1 MKENNEISS
10 ITSSN
15 SDNSIEPTPCP
26 NDLARINLWINL
38 EKFDIDIQKNQFD
51 CIIRILNHISNYQ
64 RFQFNYYETRKFR
77 AYRPKFKILDSQ
89 RPNQLSCSEIKN
101 ENALLWFKYAIKMV
115 IKKFKFSKGIYDIW
129 DLPMILMQKYQEDF
143 EKLFY
148 NYYKNPKDGLK
159 QEELNHFKHIV
170 EVVEIQNLFL
180 WAKPVIQEI
189 YKENKKEENKKA
201 KTGFFKKM
209 VGGGKLKDED
219 LLSREEE
226 EKIEE
231 FLENSVKEA
240 TNQVINADIETKI
253 KIDFILNEGSFK
265 FSKYFSKSNT
275 SSTEGFA
282 FKYKDLKFSM
292 RKGEYFME
300 IDSEL
305 KDFHVEMFTLINKN
319 MTYIPIT
326 FKNFKDEIKQ
336 NNFLRLDTKSM
347 EIINQRESV
356 LNRPS
361 TIGESTSTTE
371 SIFENDVNRNSLMKN
386 PNNVNIEPCH
396 PPEEDFVWKLNFRK
410 NAPNEVINSKLFLQ
424 VKTLNLLYHQ
434 VLLERIIDFFKV
446 DLTEDLASQAWDKIA
461 EIKESTQESLKDA
474 MKKKNIIELKI
485 EPRKLLIPI
494 NKYDLKNSKMLMAEI
509 GKTTLYNATYENDL
523 LYPDRYNLNISKVN
537 LSYFNSYNDMRLN
550 KDRFELITEAS
561 AILGFAGLANNYSSH
576 SYAGFKLFID
586 VNNLTV
592 HTTEY
597 LYTVLEYIIDLFKP
611 TKEVDLWS
619 QLNQDKSE
627 IKKNCAVF
635 GKVLKKNQL
644 YKNWEDYNA
653 VLSGGY
659 IYFYQHVQDEEYS
672 GYYYIKDAVLLHSE
686 NDHTIEDP
694 LLLVLKNKYGMIE
707 IKFQN
712 EAKHR
717 QWVNTLLSRITEMK
731 SSFDVKNEELIRKL
745 ENTILDENSIYFG
758 MEINVG
764 RAKAILY
771 STNYNLSKFNNE
783 TEKEKFKSSTSP
795 LVDVSSNPDYSEI
808 TYQPSFVLEICD
820 FNLLLDLTDFDVYIA
835 MSIRSLKVFDEMCT
849 EEAFHQILDST
860 DPQNKDLKLVS
871 LEIFVRDE
879 KSPKYKNIQIEINI
893 EVGYLYAIWQPY
905 VIRRLLSYVAHNDIL
920 RHQVLREILSPTEN
934 LLQKNFIEPVKEEF
948 TSRLLCNETNSKY
961 TYIKLN
967 TKLNKVRVIWV
978 QPILNFMYIEM
989 RLENAILDF
998 DMKVDHFSLLGEL
1011 GNTQIFDLSNY
1022 PFTIRSQ
1029 KEFNQSF
1036 IKEILGAKENSSSL
1050 ISFSYKSM
1058 NTWCPEC
1065 KDNYTSEAEVKINSI
1080 TLIYIQEHFLR
1091 MLNYLFAE
1099 FLGALGPSEEVKKFR
1114 DEKNQVK
1121 AKIDPIEIDFMR
1133 LKVVLNNPTA
1143 ILKARYHFK
1152 EHFLVDFGKVTITCE
1167 YNKVTGK
1174 LRISPDD
1181 WRWISTYHFKIKD
1194 FVIKTQDNFYL
1205 CDPSNGYVNMHFTY
1219 LTEED
1224 KLLSDL
1230 ELDKSFQI
1238 DVMFKSINVN
1248 LRQVDFLNIMKLN
1261 DLNMVYTD
1269 EQYDDYNYEK
1279 LQSNTV
1285 LNKSSNNFQQNKGNP
1300 FQSENQSQ
1308 SPVKNIDSLENKESP
1323 LNFNKSEME
1332 TLLDTYLSMFVVLFI
1347 PKISVKLFLDD
1358 KPFTELILRD
1368 KQLNFYKKLNTK
1380 KEINICVS
1388 SMEVFHYVNDTHKE
1402 IIISDFCNKDNF
1414 SSDQEIDDQA
1424 DMISEFSEYKEIN
1437 ENPQNSQINSKT
1449 KNTIHYESCDCE
1461 KFADLDNEIPSE
1473 KIENEIFIPKIN
1485 KDNIECQVHGHP
1497 SMQKLEGH
1505 PMKRKY
1511 NTVVNILNYKESYS
1525 KLSQEILNEFKSYKL
1540 QVNRIS
1546 DTKNKQLDLKII
1558 IDEER
1563 DKTYM
1568 ITLNG
1573 LKIVLGWS
1581 TISLIKQFF
1590 MEGFPFY
1597 DKRDTD
1603 LPNLYDPNE
1612 ENNPG
1617 FRMYLEIKNPL
1628 ICLLSEEISNQNQDM
1643 VCLSTE
1649 IVVGLKK
1656 EKISKIKNELLS
1668 NYTELTNLKMFIE
1681 DESQKE
1687 HLNNAIINDK
1697 SDIWTTT
1704 VSLFDVCPFIS
1715 NMKDILFSSQVI
1727 IPKRKIMDNFMLNYE
1742 SKYHM
1747 QYVPPNNYV
1756 ISNDSKLDL
1765 NKMIIKASY
1774 RDMVMFLKSSEHHN
1788 QQMGEG
1794 YIIKYDKL
1802 MNYTK
1807 RKEECEKLDQVEKK
1821 NEVESIRQSSFKN
1834 DLTKN
1839 SSASSPRK
1847 NSYFKEISNEPE
1859 EERKNT
1865 INPAFEDLC
1874 ETDLPNCDEFPT
1886 NNSIVVNIQD
1896 RSSIMP
1902 KESAFQ
1908 KFKPKDIIVDK
1919 GMGVSTIVSQGL
1931 QLILIDDHANT
1942 FYPFLSIVVQEM
1954 LLTNEHL
1961 NNNQSIMN
1969 IGTILKV
1976 LVYNYIAGVWEPLIE
1991 KTQINIEATK
2001 DNSDEKV
2008 HSTSVN
2014 IQIPVPHNKPS
2025 LAFNLNVSD
2034 MTISFLYST
2043 MNSWIDKY
2051 FKLKNNYSEEIKKLL
2066 EKEKNMT
2073 ITNHTVFN
2081 FTGRPMKIYRFYKNS
2096 NRGQNSNNF
2105 NGEYKKLG
2113 EVSENQSYDIEYF
2126 DESKENEI
2134 TGDVAQSLL
2143 KENYICFEL
2152 NDAKVFDNLL
2162 KIDNMQSKTHS
2173 VNYIP
2178 LRRKFNLQVD
2188 NEMSKFDYIVS
2199 TIKFNNLRK
2208 FIYFYS
2214 PLSFKN
2220 KTENSIIVSLVKRGL
2235 SNFFMFLDPK
2245 KTVGVPIEYLEGEV
2259 QFIYEDSE
2267 PKIFSVKKLLTSG
2280 VIKEELEFNKKCFNL
2295 LYKHSINARN
2305 KVVTINN
2312 SYCIR
2317 NCLPFD
2323 LQVVII
2329 KTKEVI
2335 LIPRAGKIYTD
2346 ALSVNDPL
2354 IVSIF
2359 FLSFRTPKEVTLF
2372 NPKEKEKGES
2382 QHKSLVLNTSFTC
2395 IDDKGFP
2402 VVLYAS
2408 LLKGDTKTLV
2418 IHSKGVIINNTLL
2431 DVKFYYGKDTKKAIE
2446 VAGQKEIANVFLLS
2460 EEKYLIL
2467 EFNGFLSHPFNVSA
2481 IGVTSVIECRRKN
2494 EKDKVIEFVMQSNLS
2509 LLSQDLDLYSTI
2521 ITFSPRFVLYNQ
2533 MNHPILVSLHE
2544 NHSETELLRTHEKK
2558 AFYFFDKGPQSL
2570 ISVRVMELENKITR
2584 SSNLTSNTI
2593 NKSSKWNWSEPISIL
2608 SDSLITVQ
2616 INSTRGFDKKYLNLE
2631 KKLEGSSTFVLFKEV
2646 SNENCQFYIEN
2657 HSSNISC
2664 KVWQMNYEQNADF
2677 VDIRSKT
2684 IFAWSNYR
2692 EKTIFCVQFFI
2703 GPLSSRPLTLNEESS
2718 LRRYLIEDD
2727 RVTFILPEVS
2737 GKTNKERKS
2746 LINQNSM
2753 QKVYPASDLIDL
2765 KTSMYSGFTIKA
2777 KISTDGMR
2785 KSIIFTDIIHEVN
2798 KITND
2803 LTSLFELNLRIEKF
2817 GISIISDNK
2826 NLEAK
2831 KDKYRRYE
2839 AVYITFKEIMFYTK
2853 KQIVG
2858 EEIKSDMQL
2867 KILDIEIDNQY
2878 SYLSH
2883 FPIIMRPINSSKFL
2897 KKEEAALQM
2906 SLLPPFFNC
2915 AIFSQKMKNE
2925 TTTKILLLNYLIQSF
2940 YFTIDSNVVV
2950 ALMNFFLNLTKEL
2963 KTSVT
2968 NINPVFID
2976 NKINLENGIFIKEN
2990 YFDPLWQQKL
3000 FKIEDEGGNSANS
3013 ATKLFIQRLETSPIE
3028 IIFSFITH
3036 SKDKVFQKVLQ
3047 SNPFFS
3053 TFLSTISNVEN
3064 VPIMLNGSQMNNI
3077 YGNMSEILSN
3087 VLYIYGQ
3094 NTLLQF
3100 MKMFGSIDILG
3111 NPLNLLHNLGTGVK
3125 DFFQKP
3131 IKGIV
3136 KGPLEG
3142 AKGVLHGSISL
3153 VKHTVEGTFTTTSKI
3168 TSGISKGILYITQDD
3183 DYINDREKKKI
3194 TEKPKNFVEGIGYGI
3209 SSMAG
3214 GIFYGVTDIVVK
3226 PIQGAKKEKW
3236 AGLGKGM
3243 LKGLAGVVVKPISG
3257 VLELVSKTTEGIK
3270 NTVNDDDKLKT
3281 ERLPRP
3287 FYGKF
3292 KFVRILIFKINF
3304 YFNSLYFLHRLNLTM
3319 RIMLKLLRYLLIELN
3334 TLRTIQLTFI
3344 PVKFIKTIK
3353 KIIFY

>member
-1 MKENNEISS
+1 MKENNETSS
-10 ITSSN
+10 ITSFNNEN
-15 SDNSIEPTPCP
+15 SYNSIETFQTPS
-26 NDLARINLWINL
+26 DLARINLWINL
-38 EKFDIDIQKNQFD
+38 EIFDIDIKKNQFD

-77 AYRPKFKILDSQ
+77 AFRPKVKILDSQ
-89 RPNQLSCSEIKN
+89 RPNQLRSPEIKN
-101 ENALLWFKYAIKMV
+101 ENAIIWFKYAIKMV
-115 IKKFKFSKGIYDIW
+115 IKKLKFSKGKYDIW
-129 DLPMILMQKYQEDF
+129 DLPIIIIQKYQVDF

-148 NYYKNPKDGLK
+148 LYYKNPKDGLK
-159 QEELNHFKHIV
+159 NEQLDLFKHIV

-201 KTGFFKKM
+201 KTGFLKKII
-209 VGGGKLKDED
+209 GGGKLKEED

-231 FLENSVKEA
+231 FLENSVKDA
-240 TNQVINADIETKI
+240 TNKVINSDIETKL
-253 KIDFILNEGSFK
+253 KIDFILNEGSFR

-275 SSTEGFA
+275 SSTEGFS
-282 FKYKDLKFSM
+282 FKYKNLKFSM
-292 RKGEYFME
+292 RKGEYFLE

-319 MTYIPIT
+319 LINIPIT
-326 FKNFKDEIKQ
+326 FKNFKEEIKQ
-336 NNFLRLDTKSM
+336 NNFLRLDTKSI

-356 LNRPS
+356 VNIVNSENRQS
-361 TIGESTSTTE
+361 IQAESTSQK
-371 SIFENDVNRNSLMKN
+371 V
-386 PNNVNIEPCH
+386 
-396 PPEEDFVWKLNFRK
+396 EEDFVWKLNFRK
-410 NAPNEVINSKLFLQ
+410 NSPNEVINSKLFLQ

-446 DLTEDLASQAWDKIA
+446 DLAEDLANQAWDKFS
-461 EIKESTQESLKDA
+461 EIKQSTQESIKDA
-474 MKKKNIIELKI
+474 MKKKNIIELQI

-523 LYPDRYNLNISKVN
+523 LYPDRYNLEISKVN
-537 LSYFNSYNDMRLN
+537 LNYFKSFNDMRLN
-550 KDRFELITEAS
+550 KDRFELVTEAS
-561 AILGFAGLANNYSSH
+561 ALLGFAGLTNNYSSNT
-576 SYAGFKLFID
+576 YASFKLFID
-586 VNNLTV
+586 VKNITV

-597 LYTVLEYIIDLFKP
+597 LYTVLEYVIDLFRP
-611 TKEVDLWS
+611 TIEVDLWS
-619 QLNQDKSE
+619 QLNQDKNV
-627 IKKNCAVF
+627 IKKNSSVF
-635 GKVLKKNQL
+635 SKVMKKNQL
-644 YKNWEDYNA
+644 YKNWEEYYA

-659 IYFYQHVQDEEYS
+659 IYFYQHFQDDDYS
-672 GYYYIKDAVLLHSE
+672 GYYYIKDAELSHSQ
-686 NDHTIEDP
+686 NDDSIKDP
-694 LLLVLKNKYGMIE
+694 LHLVIKNKYGIIE
-707 IKFQN
+707 IKFIN
-712 EAKHR
+712 ESKHK

-731 SSFDVKNEELIRKL
+731 SSFDVKNEEVIRKL
-745 ENTILDENSIYFG
+745 ENTKMDANDIFFG

-764 RAKAILY
+764 KAKAILY
-771 STNYNLSKFNNE
+771 NTKNYLSKFNE
-783 TEKEKFKSSTSP
+783 TEVDKENQNIRSSTSA
-795 LVDVSSNPDYSEI
+795 LSDLNNYSNNIEI
-808 TYQPSFVLEICD
+808 IYEPSFILEICD
-820 FNLLLDLTDFDVYIA
+820 FNLLLDLTDYDVYIA
-835 MSIRSLKVFDEMCT
+835 MSIRSIKVFDEMYT
-849 EEAFHQILDST
+849 EKAFHQILDST

-893 EVGYLYAIWQPY
+893 EIGYLYAIWQPY

-920 RHQVLREILSPTEN
+920 RHQVLKEISSPTEN
-934 LLQKNFIEPVKEEF
+934 LLHKNFVEQVKEEF
-948 TSRLLCNETNSKY
+948 TSREICNEANSKY

-967 TKLNKVRVIWV
+967 TKLNKVRVVWV

-989 RLENAILDF
+989 QLENAILDF
-998 DMKVDHFSLLGEL
+998 DMKVDHFTLVGEL

-1029 KEFNQSF
+1029 KEFNKSS

-1050 ISFSYKSM
+1050 ISFTYKSM

-1065 KDNYTSEAEVKINSI
+1065 KDNYTSEAEVKINSV

-1099 FLGALGPSEEVKKFR
+1099 FLGALGPNEEVKKFR

-1121 AKIDPIEIDFMR
+1121 AKIDPNEIDFMR

-1143 ILKARYHFK
+1143 ILKARYNFN
-1152 EHFLVDFGKVTITCE
+1152 EYFLVDFGRVIITCE
-1167 YNKVTGK
+1167 YNKVAGK
-1174 LRISPDD
+1174 LRSLPEEY
-1181 WRWISTYHFKIKD
+1181 RWISTYHFNIKD
-1194 FVIKTQDNFYL
+1194 FVIKTHDNFYL

-1219 LTEED
+1219 FTEED
-1224 KLLSDL
+1224 KVLSDL
-1230 ELDKSFQI
+1230 AFDKSFQI
-1238 DVMFKSINVN
+1238 DVLFKSINLN
-1248 LRQVDFLNIMKLN
+1248 LRQIDYLNILKLN
-1261 DLNMVYTD
+1261 DLNLVYTD
-1269 EQYDDYNYEK
+1269 EQYEDYNYET
-1279 LQSNTV
+1279 LQSNINQGKS
-1285 LNKSSNNFQQNKGNP
+1285 LNTF
-1300 FQSENQSQ
+1300 
-1308 SPVKNIDSLENKESP
+1308 DENKNYTSKSGYQIRSP
-1323 LNFNKSEME
+1323 GKNNEKNENSNAKSE
-1332 TLLDTYLSMFVVLFI
+1332 TDSLLDTYLSMFVVLFF

-1402 IIISDFCNKDNF
+1402 IIISDFCYKDNYGNDQDLIEQTDTKSELSRCKENEDDLKNSNF
-1414 SSDQEIDDQA
+1414 S
-1424 DMISEFSEYKEIN
+1424 N
-1437 ENPQNSQINSKT
+1437 INSIS
-1449 KNTIHYESCDCE
+1449 KNTPRKESCDCE
-1461 KFADLDNEIPSE
+1461 NFDDVDNEIPSE
-1473 KIENEIFIPKIN
+1473 KIENEIFIATIN
-1485 KDNIECQVHGHP
+1485 KDNIEYNTQEHP
-1497 SMQKLEGH
+1497 CMQKLESH

-1511 NTVVNILNYKESYS
+1511 NTVVNFLNYKEIYS
-1525 KLSQEILNEFKSYKL
+1525 KLSREILDEFKSYKL
-1540 QVNRIS
+1540 QVNRITE
-1546 DTKNKQLDLKII
+1546 TKNKQLDMKII
-1558 IDEER
+1558 IDEQR

-1597 DKRDTD
+1597 DKRDND

-1628 ICLLSEEISNQNQDM
+1628 ICLLSEEISNQNQDV

-1656 EKISKIKNELLS
+1656 EKTSKIKNELFS

-1681 DESQKE
+1681 DECQKE

-1697 SDIWTTT
+1697 SEIWSTT

-1715 NMKDILFSSQVI
+1715 NMKDILFTSQLT

-1742 SKYHM
+1742 SKYMM

-1756 ISNDSKLDL
+1756 ISNESKLDL
-1765 NKMIIKASY
+1765 NKMTIKASY
-1774 RDMVMFLKSSEHHN
+1774 RDIVMFLKSIEHHN
-1788 QQMGEG
+1788 QHMGEV
-1794 YIIKYDKL
+1794 YNINFEKL
-1802 MNYTK
+1802 MNYSK
-1807 RKEECEKLDQVEKK
+1807 RKDECDKLDQIEKN
-1821 NEVESIRQSSFKN
+1821 NEVENRRPKKF
-1834 DLTKN
+1834 
-1839 SSASSPRK
+1839 
-1847 NSYFKEISNEPE
+1847 SYLKEINSEQND
-1859 EERKNT
+1859 EERKLMMNLGH
-1865 INPAFEDLC
+1865 EDLC
-1874 ETDLPNCDEFPT
+1874 ETDLPNCDEFTST
-1886 NNSIVVNIQD
+1886 NNRINLQD
-1896 RSSIMP
+1896 RSSIIP

-1919 GMGVSTIVSQGL
+1919 GMGVITIVSQGL
-1931 QLILIDDHANT
+1931 QLILIDDHSNT
-1942 FYPFLSIVVQEM
+1942 YYPFLSIVIQEM
-1954 LLTNEHL
+1954 QLTNENL
-1961 NNNQSIMN
+1961 NFNQSIMN
-1969 IGTILKV
+1969 IGTIMKV

-1991 KTQINIEATK
+1991 KTQINIEVTK
-2001 DNSDEKV
+2001 DNSDDKV

-2014 IQIPVPHNKPS
+2014 IHLPVPENKPL
-2025 LAFNLNVSD
+2025 LAFNLNISD
-2034 MTISFLYST
+2034 MTISFLYCT

-2066 EKEKNMT
+2066 EKDKSMT

-2081 FTGRPMKIYRFYKNS
+2081 YTGRPMKIYRFYKNS
-2096 NRGQNSNNF
+2096 SRGQNSNNF
-2105 NGEYKKLG
+2105 NGEYKKLS

-2134 TGDVAQSLL
+2134 TGDLGQILI

-2152 NDAKVFDNLL
+2152 SDAKVMDNLL

-2173 VNYIP
+2173 INYIP
-2178 LRRKFNLQVD
+2178 LRRKFNLQAD
-2188 NEMSKFDYIVS
+2188 NEMIKFDYIVS

-2214 PLSFKN
+2214 PMSFKN
-2220 KTENSIIVSLVKRGL
+2220 KTENPIIVSLVKRGL

-2267 PKIFSVKKLLTSG
+2267 PKIFYVKKLLTSNI
-2280 VIKEELEFNKKCFNL
+2280 IKEELQFNKKCFNL
-2295 LYKHSINARN
+2295 LYKHSENSRN
-2305 KVVTINN
+2305 KIVTINN

-2323 LQVVII
+2323 IQVVLI

-2335 LIPRAGKIYTD
+2335 SIPRGGKIYTD

-2354 IVSIF
+2354 VVSIF

-2372 NPKEKEKGES
+2372 NPSEKEKGES
-2382 QHKSLVLNTSFTC
+2382 QHKSLVLNTSFSC

-2402 VVLYAS
+2402 VILNAS

-2460 EEKYLIL
+2460 EEKFLIL

-2481 IGVTSVIECRRKN
+2481 IGVSAVIECRRKN
-2494 EKDKVIEFVMQSNLS
+2494 EKHKVIEFVMQSNLS
-2509 LLSQDLDLYSTI
+2509 LLSQDLDLYSTV

-2558 AFYFFDKGPQSL
+2558 AFYFFDRGPQSL
-2570 ISVRVMELENKITR
+2570 ISVKVMELENKVSR
-2584 SSNLTSNTI
+2584 SSNLSSNTLS
-2593 NKSSKWNWSEPISIL
+2593 KSSKWNWSEPISIL
-2608 SDSLITVQ
+2608 SDSLITIQ
-2616 INSTRGFDKKYLNLE
+2616 INPIKGFDKKYLNLE
-2631 KKLEGSSTFVLFKEV
+2631 KKLEGSSTFVLFKET
-2646 SNENCQFYIEN
+2646 SNENSQFYIEN

-2664 KVWQMNYEQNADF
+2664 KVWQMNYEQNADL
-2677 VDIRSKT
+2677 VDVRSKT

-2703 GPLSSRPLTLNEESS
+2703 GSLSSRPLTLNEDSS

-2727 RVTFILPEVS
+2727 RVTFIFSE
-2737 GKTNKERKS
+2737 KTGSSIKDKKFFT
-2746 LINQNSM
+2746 NQTSQ

-2785 KSIIFTDIIHEVN
+2785 KSIIFTDIVHDVK

-2803 LTSLFELNLRIEKF
+2803 LTTLFELNLRIEKF

-2839 AVYITFKEIMFYTK
+2839 AVYLTFKDIMFYTK

-2867 KILDIEIDNQY
+2867 KVLDMEIDNQY
-2878 SYLSH
+2878 SYISH
-2883 FPIIMRPINSSKFL
+2883 FPIIMRPVNSFKFL
-2897 KKEEAALQM
+2897 KKEEAGLQPA
-2906 SLLPPFFNC
+2906 LLPPFFNG

-2925 TTTKILLLNYLIQSF
+2925 TTTKILLLNYLVQSF

-2990 YFDPLWQQKL
+2990 YFDPLWQQKIY
-3000 FKIEDEGGNSANS
+3000 KVEDEIGKSPNS
-3013 ATKLFIQRLETSPIE
+3013 ATKMFIQRLETSPIE

-3053 TFLSTISNVEN
+3053 TFLSTISNVEK

-3094 NTLLQF
+3094 NTLVQF
-3100 MKMFGSIDILG
+3100 MKMFGSIEILG

-3194 TEKPKNFVEGIGYGI
+3194 TEKPKNFVEGIGYGL

-3270 NTVNDDDKLKT
+3270 NTVNEDDKLKT

-3292 KFVRILIFKINF
+3292 KYVRI
-3304 YFNSLYFLHRLNLTM
+3304 
-3319 RIMLKLLRYLLIELN
+3319 
-3334 TLRTIQLTFI
+3334 
-3344 PVKFIKTIK
+3344 
-3353 KIIFY
+3353 KIIFKNLSHFNFLID